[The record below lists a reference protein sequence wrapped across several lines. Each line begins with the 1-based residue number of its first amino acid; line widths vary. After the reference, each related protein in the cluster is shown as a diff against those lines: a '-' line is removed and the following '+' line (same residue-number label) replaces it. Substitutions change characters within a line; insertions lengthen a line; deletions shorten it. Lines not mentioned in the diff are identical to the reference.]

1 MKRKLFRSWKNKYFN
16 LFIIVL
22 GYVLCIT
29 IMSLVINFYILNK
42 KNSENDQQ
50 GKKENFSFV
59 LVRSNPSKGFQG
71 NVIDVITEFS
81 KYGKA
86 DVLKLRNS
94 IVSLGKKQAEAQI
107 IPTEYRKDTDFIPM
121 ITSGRYISIDESV
134 RGDKVAVIG
143 KSLAKSLG
151 VGVNG
156 KVKFFGEEYK
166 IIGILGPEF
175 KESVWDKVFTTSV
188 KGLPKSYLSILNDS
202 CTEQSDKNKILNLN
216 LTFRVKNSE
225 RQKVFDE
232 ISNSMNKYGVQIIES
247 FGDMM
252 DGGLGNAVFGITV
265 ITIPIII
272 AALFNVLNIS
282 FFWIM
287 DRKKEITIKKV
298 MGATNEY
305 IIKRIRIELILIS
318 LISACASFII
328 QNILYRYFE
337 QFIENTGLSF
347 KLSVGTFIVCTIIA
361 VMLGYL
367 STIIPTKKIVSM
379 EAAEALRYE

>member
-29 IMSLVINFYILNK
+29 IMSLVINSYILNK
-42 KNSENDQQ
+42 RNSENDQQ
-50 GKKENFSFV
+50 GKKENFSYV
-59 LVRSNPSKGFQG
+59 LVRSNPSKNFQG
-71 NVIDVITEFS
+71 NIIDVITEFS
-81 KYGKA
+81 KYGKV

-94 IVSLGKKQAEAQI
+94 ILSFGKKQVEAQI

-121 ITSGRYISIDESV
+121 ITLGRYISIDESV

-151 VGVNG
+151 VGING
-156 KVKFFGEEYK
+156 KINFYGEEYK

-318 LISACASFII
+318 LISAGTSFII
-328 QNILYRYFE
+328 QNILYRHFE

-347 KLSVGTFIVCTIIA
+347 KLSVGTFIACTIIA

-367 STIIPTKKIVSM
+367 STIIPTRKIVSM